1 MIGLGSNRLTIARR
15 GGMSVT
21 QAGRGGMEWL
31 AGVRVPS
38 WASPYS
44 AAATAALLAQFPTQW
59 PTIRDYGF
67 AHPALVPFINED
79 PMLVMS
85 LIDGL
90 GIRRLIPASGAY
102 VKTTVIATTA
112 KLSFDCVADLR
123 GMTGYP
129 ATLFGVINSY
139 NGGSGMYGF
148 INHGTGGNAFR
159 YGAYNSNY
167 VASGVANGT
176 DNVHLEGIVGDS
188 TIELKVNGE
197 SKGTASKGTP
207 DNTAIFIFGANC
219 RQMGGFYGGNTSR
232 LGSLRLYTPS
242 GDEGWFVPFVRN
254 NAAECLD
261 LVSGNLCEKVGSF
274 TISDSP
280 S

>member
-1 MIGLGSNRLTIARR
+1 MIGLGSNRLTCCRR
-15 GGMSVT
+15 GGMGI
-21 QAGRGGMEWL
+21 ANIGGGGMWVE
-31 AGVRVPS
+31 R
-38 WASPYS
+38 SPYS
-44 AAATAALLAQFPTQW
+44 AQATAALKAQFPTQW

-67 AHPALVPFINED
+67 AHPEIVPFINED

-85 LIDGL
+85 LIEGL

-112 KLSFDCVADLR
+112 KLSFDCVADIR

-139 NGGSGMYGF
+139 SGGSGMYGF

-167 VASGVANGT
+167 VASGVADNT

-242 GDEGWFVPFVRN
+242 GDEGWFVPFIRN

-274 TISDSP
+274 TISESP
-280 S
+280 AS